1 LLAHQQ
7 IFLRIPRTLH
17 CLTNLS
23 SHTLYIKS
31 PSNNTTTSEHLVHT
45 VLAQTSPSRLQG
57 TIFTM
62 ANSEHFMP
70 SQASREST
78 PEINTFTSDAVAR
91 MERFEAEQYLRA
103 NGLPV
108 YAEDSQPQDTAIT
121 MASSKHS
128 TPSQESREST
138 PETNTFT
145 SDDVAHME
153 QFEAEQYLRAKGF
166 PVHDHT
172 STASGRHAENSQP
185 QDTAFTMAKSQISRE
200 PTPETDTFTAEAV
213 ARMERFEAEQESLRG
228 KGFPLY
234 DYTSTTSGR
243 HAETS
248 IPMPNTNSPVS
259 HIDLGDSILKTPY
272 TENPFAYSDRGS
284 SFSPALFPSPV
295 ERAAIGDWEASEA
308 AVDDQSIL
316 FGHKR
321 SREAMEGPDEG
332 EYENSGRHKVA
343 KIDGPSFLSH
353 DVETPAGET
362 LGKRKRSRTS
372 MAEQEEEKVE
382 LPPRKKFAGPAA
394 YIDLTTSENVANPS
408 DIIDLTGS
416 DSGSPPPPP
425 QPLQESYLYKLPPE
439 LRNRIYRHVGLYG
452 GRVDLRNHEEP
463 ALAQAIPSLKDE
475 LHSFIFSEN
484 KLRVPVYSTFIAS
497 HRPDPT
503 NEAPKKE
510 RLGDFNNSPFSP
522 GVIGIAP
529 DSWVM
534 NVDPR
539 AMAIRHICF
548 RIMEAEE
555 RDGSHKHLCD
565 HFLNV
570 KWIDGKPKVFG
581 RTIVAGTDILKRK
594 MNQMSYLA
602 TARAQRFAQQEGFE
616 GLNWEQAQHIAASFV
631 SIADAKKR
639 YTRKGGKTTLI

>member
-1 LLAHQQ
+1 MKHETLWITTCFDETQLLAHQQ
-7 IFLRIPRTLH
+7 IFLRIPRTIH
-17 CLTNLS
+17 CLTSLS
-23 SHTLYIKS
+23 SHTLYIKL
-31 PSNNTTTSEHLVHT
+31 PSNDTTTSEQLVHT

-57 TIFTM
+57 TTLTM
-62 ANSEHFMP
+62 ANSEHSMP
-70 SQASREST
+70 LQTPREST
-78 PEINTFTSDAVAR
+78 PDTDTFTSDAVAR
-91 MERFEAEQYLRA
+91 
-103 NGLPV
+103 
-108 YAEDSQPQDTAIT
+108 
-121 MASSKHS
+121 
-128 TPSQESREST
+128 
-138 PETNTFT
+138 
-145 SDDVAHME
+145 ME
-153 QFEAEQYLRAKGF
+153 QFEAEQYLRASSF
-166 PVHDHT
+166 PVYDHT
-172 STASGRHAENSQP
+172 STASGRDAENSQP

-200 PTPETDTFTAEAV
+200 PTPETDTFTADAV
-213 ARMERFEAEQESLRG
+213 ARMERFEAEQEYLRA

-243 HAETS
+243 HAESS
-248 IPMPNTNSPVS
+248 IPMPNKNSPAS
-259 HIDLGDSILKTPY
+259 HIDLGDSILKMRY
-272 TENPFAYSDRGS
+272 TDNLFVDSDRGS
-284 SFSPALFPSPV
+284 SFSSVMIPSPV
-295 ERAAIGDWEASEA
+295 ERATLADWEASEASEA

-316 FGHKR
+316 LGHKR
-321 SREAMEGPDEG
+321 SREAMESPDEE
-332 EYENSGRHKVA
+332 EYENSGRHKAA
-343 KIDGPSFLSH
+343 KTDGPSFLSH
-353 DVETPAGET
+353 DVETPAEET
-362 LGKRKRSRTS
+362 LGKRKRSRTT

-394 YIDLTTSENVANPS
+394 YIDLTTSEDVANPS

-416 DSGSPPPPP
+416 DSVSPLPPP
-425 QPLQESYLYKLPPE
+425 QPLQESYLHKLPPE

-484 KLRVPVYSTFIAS
+484 KLRVPVFSTFIAA

-570 KWIDGKPKVFG
+570 KWIDGEPKVFG

-616 GLNWEQAQHIAASFV
+616 GLNWEQAQYIAASFV

-639 YTRKGGKTTLI
+639 YTRKGGKTTLN